1 MSLEHLRKAALE
13 ARARLEEE
21 LFGSEMIDDQPIE
34 PARKK
39 VRTKAVA
46 RETVT
51 DVNNLRRSL
60 RVMELEQVDEKKSL
74 DPKAKR
80 SSPLKR
86 RIMDSSATTSTT
98 AEGEATNVRR
108 QHSSIVASHEDSSRV
123 LLAQLDEMKILFL
136 GRTIPV
142 AYAPSGSCKAAVMHA
157 VCGRGPM
164 GTGKV
169 VRFNK
174 YAGAQPFKNAYVL
187 FINMF
192 NPDGG
197 NLNRV
202 FDECISWYAP
212 DSAMEDSRVVQE
224 LSSPTMRVSIAV
236 RLEKDKEYVYLG
248 DVKLVKIYSG
258 SSPVRIDWK
267 LLDYNVLKQTTLF
280 QKVLRAGRG

>member
-60 RVMELEQVDEKKSL
+60 RVMELEQVDEKKNL

-86 RIMDSSATTSTT
+86 RIMDSSATTFTT

-108 QHSSIVASHEDSSRV
+108 QQSSIVASHEDSSRV

-136 GRTIPV
+136 GRTVPV